1 MVVLKKILKTTQL
14 MKINLDKSVIHRI
27 AMLAISLKRQVFR
40 LIAENKLDITPDQW
54 VILYYLWEED
64 GLPVGL
70 LATKTRKDFAN
81 ATRIIDKL
89 VKQGYVE
96 KRKSETDSRVSHIY
110 LLKKA
115 NDIKESI
122 QVVWEESTEIAMKG
136 IDASEQ
142 LILLNLLDRIENN
155 VLSQK

>member
-1 MVVLKKILKTTQL
+1 MR
-14 MKINLDKSVIHRI
+14 INLDESVNHRL
-27 AMLAISLKRQVFR
+27 AMLAVSLKRQAFR
-40 LIAENKLDITPDQW
+40 LIAEKKIDVTPDQW

-70 LATKTRKDFAN
+70 LAKKAKKDFAN

-89 VKQGYVE
+89 VKQQYVE
-96 KRKSETDSRVSHIY
+96 KRKSESDSRVSHIY

-136 IDASEQ
+136 INASEQ

>member
-1 MVVLKKILKTTQL
+1 
-14 MKINLDKSVIHRI
+14 MKIDLDKSVNHRI
-27 AMLAISLKRQVFR
+27 AMIAVSLKRQVFR

-70 LATKTRKDFAN
+70 IATKTRKDFAN

-89 VKQGYVE
+89 VHQKYVE
-96 KRKSETDSRVSHIY
+96 KRKSQTDSRVSHIY
-110 LLKKA
+110 LLKRA

-122 QVVWEESTEIAMKG
+122 HKCWEESTEIAMKG
-136 IDASEQ
+136 IDEPEK
-142 LILLNLLDRIENN
+142 LVLLNLLDRIENN
-155 VLSQK
+155 VLAKNR